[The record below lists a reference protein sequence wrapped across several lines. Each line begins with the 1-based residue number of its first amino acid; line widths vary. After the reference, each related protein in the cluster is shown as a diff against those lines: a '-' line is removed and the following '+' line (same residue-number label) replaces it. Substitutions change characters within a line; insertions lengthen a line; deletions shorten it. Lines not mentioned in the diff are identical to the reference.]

1 MKNSAMISPPS
12 QITGQD
18 EGASSAVVVAA
29 TNAIDDSPPS
39 GSYRARAFA
48 AYPPICTY
56 CGFGIPEILEVAHL
70 DQDRKNNSIENL
82 AILCGNCHKMHD
94 IGLIPTEV
102 IKTMRS
108 LERKVNWKLRI
119 KDAGKKAAQTK
130 LKNAQ
135 TARRS
140 AAAKKAHSS
149 RKSAVL
155 VGAGSLSQ

>member
-1 MKNSAMISPPS
+1 MKNSATISPPIPNTAQGDGS
-12 QITGQD
+12 
-18 EGASSAVVVAA
+18 SSAVAVAA
-29 TNAIDDSPPS
+29 KNAIEDAPPS

-70 DQDRKNNSIENL
+70 DQNRKNNSIENL

-102 IKTMRS
+102 IKTMRG
-108 LERKVNWKLRI
+108 LEKKVNWKLRI

-130 LKNAQ
+130 LKNAK

-140 AAAKKAHSS
+140 AAATKAHTS
-149 RKSAVL
+149 RKSATLANSGGV
-155 VGAGSLSQ
+155 